1 MARPLS
7 LLSDPTTRGVIVQ
20 TTKSNPQGV
29 HPPVGTYSH
38 AVRVEGGDATWIYV
52 SGQVALDAE
61 GTLVA
66 PNDLRAQTK
75 QVFENLTAIL
85 EANGA
90 TFEDVVKI
98 TTFVTTLDDLDGMRE
113 VRARYLPK
121 EPPASTAVQISALV
135 LPDAVI
141 EIEAVAVIAS

>member
-1 MARPLS
+1 MRTIKA
-7 LLSDPTTRGVIVQ
+7 
-20 TTKSNPQGV
+20 NPVGV

-38 AVRVEGGDATWIYV
+38 AVRVEITDATWIYL

-61 GTLVA
+61 GNLVA
-66 PNDLRAQTK
+66 PNDLRGQTE

-90 TFEDVVKI
+90 AWDDVVKI

-113 VRARYLPK
+113 VRARYLPE

-135 LPDAVI
+135 LPGAVI

>member
-1 MARPLS
+1 MRASRL
-7 LLSDPTTRGVIVQ
+7 
-20 TTKSNPQGV
+20 NPERI

-38 AVRVEGGDATWIYV
+38 AVRVETGDATWIYI

-66 PNDLRAQTK
+66 PNDLRAQTE
-75 QVFENLTAIL
+75 QVFENLEAIL
-85 EANGA
+85 QANGA
-90 TFEDVVKI
+90 TFDDVVKI
-98 TTFVTTLDDLDGMRE
+98 TTFVTTQEDLAGMRE

-135 LPDAVI
+135 VPDAVI
-141 EIEAVAVIAS
+141 EVEAVAVVAS

>member
-1 MARPLS
+1 MHTSRL
-7 LLSDPTTRGVIVQ
+7 
-20 TTKSNPQGV
+20 NPDAV

-38 AVRVEGGDATWIYV
+38 AVRVEIGEATWIYL
-52 SGQVALDAE
+52 SGQVALDAD
-61 GTLVA
+61 GNLVA
-66 PNDLRAQTK
+66 PNDLRGQTE

-90 TFEDVVKI
+90 TWDDVVKI
-98 TTFVTTLDDLDGMRE
+98 TTFVTTLEDLDGMRE
-113 VRARYLPK
+113 VRSRYLPK

>member
-1 MARPLS
+1 MQTIKTN
-7 LLSDPTTRGVIVQ
+7 PT
-20 TTKSNPQGV
+20 GV

-38 AVRVEGGDATWIYV
+38 AVRVETGETTWIYI
-52 SGQVALDAE
+52 SGQVALDPE
-61 GTLVA
+61 GNLVA
-66 PNDLRAQTK
+66 PNDLRAQTER
-75 QVFENLTAIL
+75 VFENLRAIL

-90 TFEDVVKI
+90 TFDDVVKI
-98 TTFVTTLDDLDGMRE
+98 TTFVTTLDELDGMRE

-141 EIEAVAVIAS
+141 EIEAVAVVAS

>member
-1 MARPLS
+1 MARPRS
-7 LLSDPTTRGVIVQ
+7 FGPTTEGANVR
-20 TTKSNPQGV
+20 TTKANPKEV

-38 AVRVEGGDATWIYV
+38 AVRVEAGEATWIYI
-52 SGQVALDAE
+52 SGQVGLDAE
-61 GTLVA
+61 GNLVA
-66 PNDLRAQTK
+66 PNDLRAQTE
-75 QVFENLTAIL
+75 QVFENLKAIL

-90 TFEDVVKI
+90 AFDDVVKI

>member
-1 MARPLS
+1 MR
-7 LLSDPTTRGVIVQ
+7 TTR
-20 TTKSNPQGV
+20 TNPDAV
-29 HPPVGTYSH
+29 HAPVGTYSH
-38 AVRVEGGDATWIYV
+38 AVRVEAVEATWIYI
-52 SGQVALDAE
+52 SGQVALDAD
-61 GTLVA
+61 GNLVA
-66 PNDLRAQTK
+66 PNDLRGQTE

-90 TFEDVVKI
+90 TWDDVVKI
-98 TTFVTTLDDLDGMRE
+98 TTFVTTLEDLDDMRE
-113 VRARYLPK
+113 VRSRYLPK

>member
-1 MARPLS
+1 MR
-7 LLSDPTTRGVIVQ
+7 TIRT
-20 TTKSNPQGV
+20 NPQGV
-29 HPPVGTYSH
+29 HAPVGTYSH
-38 AVRVEGGDATWIYV
+38 AVRVETGEATWIYI
-52 SGQVALDAE
+52 SGQVALNAE
-61 GTLVA
+61 GNLVA
-66 PNDLRAQTK
+66 PNDLRGQTE
-75 QVFENLTAIL
+75 QVFENLKAIL

-90 TFEDVVKI
+90 TFDDVVKI

-121 EPPASTAVQISALV
+121 EPPASTAVRISALV

>member
-1 MARPLS
+1 MR
-7 LLSDPTTRGVIVQ
+7 
-20 TTKSNPQGV
+20 TTKTNPEGV

-38 AVRVEGGDATWIYV
+38 SVRVEAGDATWIYL
-52 SGQVALDAE
+52 SGQVALDPE

-66 PNDLRAQTK
+66 PNDLRAQTER
-75 QVFENLTAIL
+75 VFENLKAIL

-98 TTFVTTLDDLDGMRE
+98 TTFVTTLEDLDGMRE

>member
-1 MARPLS
+1 MR
-7 LLSDPTTRGVIVQ
+7 TIKT
-20 TTKSNPQGV
+20 NPPGV
-29 HPPVGTYSH
+29 HTPVGTYSH
-38 AVRVEGGDATWIYV
+38 AARVETGEATWIYL
-52 SGQVALDAE
+52 SGQVALDAD
-61 GTLVA
+61 GNLVA
-66 PNDLRAQTK
+66 PNDLRGQTE

-90 TFEDVVKI
+90 TWDDVVKI

-113 VRARYLPK
+113 VRARHLPK

-135 LPDAVI
+135 LPDALI

>member
-1 MARPLS
+1 MRTLK
-7 LLSDPTTRGVIVQ
+7 V
-20 TTKSNPQGV
+20 NPDRV

-38 AVRVEGGDATWIYV
+38 AVRVETGEATWIYI
-52 SGQVALDAE
+52 SGQVALDTD
-61 GTLVA
+61 GNLVA
-66 PNDLRAQTK
+66 PNDLRGQSE
-75 QVFENLTAIL
+75 QVFENLQAIL

-90 TFEDVVKI
+90 TWDDVVKI
-98 TTFVTTLDDLDGMRE
+98 TTFVTTMQDLDGMRE

>member
-1 MARPLS
+1 MRTIKA
-7 LLSDPTTRGVIVQ
+7 
-20 TTKSNPQGV
+20 NPAGV

-38 AVRVEGGDATWIYV
+38 AVRVETGEATWIYL

-61 GTLVA
+61 GNLVA
-66 PNDLRAQTK
+66 PNDLRGQTE

-90 TFEDVVKI
+90 TWVDVVKI

-113 VRARYLPK
+113 VRGRYLPR
-121 EPPASTAVQISALV
+121 EPPVSTAVQISALV
-135 LPDAVI
+135 LPDAVV

>member
-1 MARPLS
+1 MRTIKA
-7 LLSDPTTRGVIVQ
+7 
-20 TTKSNPQGV
+20 NPAGV

-38 AVRVEGGDATWIYV
+38 AVRVETGEATWLHI
-52 SGQVALDAE
+52 SGQVALDT
-61 GTLVA
+61 GGNLVA
-66 PNDLRAQTK
+66 PNDLRGQTE
-75 QVFENLTAIL
+75 QVFENLKAIL

-90 TFEDVVKI
+90 TFDDVVKI

-121 EPPASTAVQISALV
+121 EPPASTAVRISALV

>member
-1 MARPLS
+1 MRTIRL
-7 LLSDPTTRGVIVQ
+7 
-20 TTKSNPQGV
+20 NPDAV

-38 AVRVEGGDATWIYV
+38 AVRVESGEATWVYI

-61 GTLVA
+61 GNLVA
-66 PNDLRAQTK
+66 PNDLRAQTE
-75 QVFENLTAIL
+75 QVFENLKAIL
-85 EANGA
+85 DANGA
-90 TFEDVVKI
+90 TFDDVVKI
-98 TTFVTTLDDLDGMRE
+98 TTFLTTLDDRDGMRE

-141 EIEAVAVIAS
+141 EIEAVAVVGS